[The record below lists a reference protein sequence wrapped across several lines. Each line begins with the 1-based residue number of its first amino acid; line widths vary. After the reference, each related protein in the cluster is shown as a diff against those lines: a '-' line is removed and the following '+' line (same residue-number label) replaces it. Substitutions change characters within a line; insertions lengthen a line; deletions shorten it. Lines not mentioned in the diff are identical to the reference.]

1 MTSILIA
8 DDAPIIRF
16 SLERILSQADIG
28 LEPIWLAE
36 NGEEA
41 VVLAQQHRPDIVL
54 IDIKMPGLNG
64 LQAIS
69 RIREKQPGLK
79 FVMLTAYNEFSYVQK
94 ALKLGARDYL
104 LKPVRPDKLIELLV
118 EIQKEIEVER
128 RDLRTVA
135 MVKDSLQK
143 TLPVIEANLVENL
156 IRGTAPEDV
165 TVSDALAYLGK
176 RLIRPVVFVCKVDD
190 FDAFAQKQTAVALQQ
205 LYLNLVET
213 VRNALPDSRRALVG
227 YSKPGRAVAIVST
240 EQGLTMAIQ
249 LRALGE
255 TIRQAVAAALPVTVS
270 VGIGQSCLDLAS
282 IPLSYAEANLA
293 RRYHRR
299 LEGNKVVGIEDI
311 LENLPAQGES
321 VFYLVEKER
330 ALVKAVEAN
339 QQQNARQ
346 LINEIVDYLTQQYR
360 AKPEGMKNHCAELVT
375 LAAWGAIGAGV
386 AEAQA
391 LDMLHQQVRV
401 LAGRQ
406 SVPEIR
412 AWALNSLAE
421 LLTLVQAL
429 AVRPDAVQQ
438 AMAYI
443 QTHYANADISL
454 HTVAE
459 AVNLSPSHLSAQF
472 KSRMGL
478 SYSKYLTAV
487 RLEEAQKLLR
497 TTDWSV
503 TAVAEAVGYPN
514 VTNFYRLFQ
523 RQFGMTPAIYRES
536 Q

>member
-8 DDAPIIRF
+8 DDTPIIRS
-16 SLERILSQADIG
+16 SLERIVTQANIG

-41 VVLAQQHRPDIVL
+41 VTLAQLHRPDIVL
-54 IDIKMPGLNG
+54 IDIKMPGLTG
-64 LQAIS
+64 LQAIDQ
-69 RIREKQPGLK
+69 IRQEHPSVK

-104 LKPVRPDKLIELLV
+104 LKPIRPDKLIELLV
-118 EIQKEIEVER
+118 EIQKEIVEER

-135 MVKDSLQK
+135 LVKDSLQK

-156 IRGTAPEDV
+156 IRGTAPEDE
-165 TVSDALAYLGK
+165 TVSDGLAYLGK
-176 RLIRPVVFVCKVDD
+176 RLVWPVVLVCKVDD
-190 FDAFAQKQTAVALQQ
+190 FDAFAQRRTAIELQQ
-205 LYLNLVET
+205 TYLTLVET
-213 VRNALPDSRRALVG
+213 IRHLLPDPRRALVG
-227 YSKPGRAVAIVST
+227 YSKPGRVVAIVST
-240 EQGLTMAIQ
+240 EQGGTAVQ
-249 LRALGE
+249 LRTLGE
-255 TIRQAVAAALPVTVS
+255 TIRQTIAATLPFTVTVG
-270 VGIGQSCLDLAS
+270 VGKRYQEIDS
-282 IPLSYAEANLA
+282 IPFSYAEANLA
-293 RRYHRR
+293 RRYHTR
-299 LEGNKVVGIEDI
+299 LNSNKVVGIEDI
-311 LENLPAQGES
+311 QEGLPGVGEVS
-321 VFYLVEKER
+321 FYLVEKER
-330 ALVKAVEAN
+330 ELVKAVESN
-339 QQQNARQ
+339 QQQPARQ

-360 AKPEGMKNHCAELVT
+360 DAPEGMKNHCAELVT

-391 LDMLHQQVRV
+391 LDVLHQQVRV
-401 LAGRQ
+401 LAARQ

-429 AVRPDAVQQ
+429 AARPDAVQQ

-443 QTHYANADISL
+443 QTHYADADISL
-454 HTVAE
+454 QAVAE

-478 SYSKYLTAV
+478 SYSRYLTAV

-503 TAVAEAVGYPN
+503 TAVAEAIGYPN
-514 VTNFYRLFQ
+514 VTNFYRHFQ
-523 RQFGMTPAIYRES
+523 KQLGMTPAAYRDA